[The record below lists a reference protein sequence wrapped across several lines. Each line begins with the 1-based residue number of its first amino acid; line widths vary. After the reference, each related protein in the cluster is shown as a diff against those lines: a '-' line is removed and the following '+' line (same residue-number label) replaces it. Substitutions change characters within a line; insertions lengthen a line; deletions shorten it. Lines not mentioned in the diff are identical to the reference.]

1 MRSATNTVQT
11 HCENRKERLMFRRF
25 AQALVLVGGLAAG
38 GMLAAAIGAGVNP
51 AAALASTAHTLS
63 TAVLVNPT
71 STPAAGTSTTPSTC
85 PHMSSST
92 TTTGTTLSF

>member
-1 MRSATNTVQT
+1 
-11 HCENRKERLMFRRF
+11 MFRRF
-25 AQALVLVGGLAAG
+25 ARALVLVGGLAAG
-38 GMLAAAIGAGVNP
+38 GALAAAIGAGVNP

-71 STPAAGTSTTPSTC
+71 STPAAGTSATTPSTC